1 MTEKSGLMMA
11 ATCHRIC
18 NPVNLNINSLFVAT
32 LEPPNTLGLCMV
44 WGDYLSELRWQS
56 VFPET

>member
-1 MTEKSGLMMA
+1 MA
-11 ATCHRIC
+11 ATCHQIC
-18 NPVNLNINSLFVAT
+18 NPANLNINSLFVAT

-56 VFPET
+56 VFPER